1 MYAGIYNIHVHT
13 HSHTCFWLAIFI
25 FSTAI
30 LIFSSFTFKAFSS
43 SVREASNCKSVTN
56 LSSRCLMSLLEI
68 CTKGEGWGQV
78 SMECWDGTGWEQYSG
93 TIVDSIGT
101 QLAVLYREVPN
112 SEVDLYTALCGRD
125 CSVLIRKVSFIQGVL
140 YRELP
145 M

>member
-1 MYAGIYNIHVHT
+1 MGAGEYGVLG
-13 HSHTCFWLAIFI
+13 WDGMGAIQW
-25 FSTAI
+25 
-30 LIFSSFTFKAFSS
+30 
-43 SVREASNCKSVTN
+43 N
-56 LSSRCLMSLLEI
+56 LS
-68 CTKGEGWGQV
+68 
-78 SMECWDGTGWEQYSG
+78 

-125 CSVLIRKVSFIQGVL
+125 CSVLIRKVSFIEGVL